1 MMTFFLRF
9 IGVVFA
15 GYGIYLCFDPSY
27 LFELL
32 ELEESIPGKVEVR
45 AMYGGLQLGV
55 GLLLLWGA
63 QRPPIQQQMACAVMI
78 ACFGGLAGARAVGL
92 LIDGQ
97 DSYNLAA
104 LIFESASL
112 LISVYLY
119 AKSSRE
125 LATATSGN

>member
-1 MMTFFLRF
+1 MTIFFLRF

-15 GYGIYLCFDPSY
+15 SYGAYLCFDPNY
-27 LFELL
+27 LIELL
-32 ELEESIPGKVEVR
+32 EIGDSVPAKVEVR

-63 QRPPIQQQMACAVMI
+63 QRSAIEQKMACAVLI
-78 ACFGGLAGARAVGL
+78 ACFAGLAGGRAVGL
-92 LIDGQ
+92 LLDGQ

-119 AKSSRE
+119 SRLSRE
-125 LATATSGN
+125 LAASTAGT

>member
-1 MMTFFLRF
+1 MKFFLRL
-9 IGVVFA
+9 IGVVFS
-15 GYGIYLCFDPSY
+15 GYGLYLCFDPNY
-27 LFELL
+27 LMELL
-32 ELEESIPGKVEVR
+32 QLGDSIPGKVEVR

-78 ACFGGLAGARAVGL
+78 ACFAGLAGLRAVGL
-92 LIDGQ
+92 LLDGQ

-104 LIFESASL
+104 FIFESASL
-112 LISVYLY
+112 LVSVYLY

-125 LATATSGN
+125 LAAATSGN